1 DAYPDIEV
9 ELREQA
15 TTPLLRALKQGDLQ
29 LAFIRAAD
37 DELEGL
43 RRVAL
48 PDEPLWAALPTRHR
62 LASHDRISLSELAAD
77 PFILYPRDNGR
88 LLYDAIIAACGRAG
102 FSPRIAQ
109 EAPQMASTVNL
120 VAAGVGI
127 ALVPASM
134 RQIRSPGVAYAQL
147 TGTPPVA

>member
-1 DAYPDIEV
+1 M
-9 ELREQA
+9 
-15 TTPLLRALKQGDLQ
+15 TPLDIGKRS
-29 LAFIRAAD
+29 
-37 DELEGL
+37 
-43 RRVAL
+43 AL
-48 PDEPLWAALPTRHR
+48 PAGRRQCRP
-62 LASHDRISLSELAAD
+62 LSELAAD

-147 TGTPPVA
+147 TGTPPVAVLSLVQGPDAALTPAVRNFVRCLDELRIEVAP